1 MPLRNIHLTVLWPLF
16 PVLIAISFWFGV
28 KAGGDNLL
36 KNDTA
41 RSGMGS
47 LERAGSV
54 EQAQWVIQSWKEKA
68 PDRRTKSET
77 DNPNLL
83 SSILSNDGLM
93 LTEVAK
99 RSLVFDFFF
108 ILFYSSSLAVACLLA
123 ATHIAVRRPQEMSR
137 LVEHG
142 IRLAYAQILTAS
154 FDVLENIALWMMLRG
169 STFGLWPL
177 LAYGGSVVKYILVA
191 ISLVYVLIAFVFW
204 VVDHSHHPSSER
216 AARQGDSVNAFSAAS
231 TD

>member
-36 KNDTA
+36 KNNTA

-68 PDRRTKSET
+68 PDTRTKSQI

-99 RSLVFDFFF
+99 RSLVFDLFF
-108 ILFYSSSLAVACLLA
+108 ILFYSSALAVACLLA
-123 ATHIAVRRPQEMSR
+123 ATHMAVRRPQEMSR

-142 IRLAYAQILTAS
+142 IRLAYAQILTAT
-154 FDVLENIALWMMLRG
+154 FDVLENVALWMMLRG
-169 STFGLWPL
+169 SKFGLWPL
-177 LAYGGSVVKYILVA
+177 LAYGCSVAKYILVA
-191 ISLVYVLIAFVFW
+191 ISLVYVLIAFIFW
-204 VVDHSHHPSSER
+204 VIDHSHHPSSTR
-216 AARQGDSVNAFSAAS
+216 AAQPGDSVNAFSAAS